1 MTLARL
7 AATLGLAAV
16 LIAGCSSTPV
26 LNNDNLEKS
35 MAQWLQT
42 NYGETATVSC
52 PQNRPIKM
60 GDVFNC
66 TATTDSGINV
76 NLQVTQTDNTG
87 NVSFNITDV
96 S

>member
-1 MTLARL
+1 MIPLACPRRSGSPQCFL
-7 AATLGLAAV
+7 QVAARRR
-16 LIAGCSSTPV
+16 CSTTTTSQ
-26 LNNDNLEKS
+26 S
-35 MAQWLQT
+35 SIAQWLQT

-52 PQNRPIKM
+52 PNDRPINM